1 MDFIMKKFVLVQF
14 CLFFLFFLKVQSQN
28 VLMNP
33 GFESEEGW
41 FFQKETLQKEVVRS
55 GQFAVKLIS
64 DSYDWTL
71 FNSDDIYLPK
81 SAHKIKFKGWIKTE
95 NMDGM
100 EGKEITSVLGFHCQD
115 EFDNHIGKDQL
126 TTDSSRTSDWTMHTI
141 EYLVPVGAIK
151 LKAMA
156 GVWQTKGTVYFD
168 DFSIEFLD
176 INDNVLPRGE
186 KPVYTKNYSKVY
198 SRQEIE
204 SDLNQLVDYLKTHP
218 KLYEFISEEEFN
230 NMVKIQASSIT
241 DEMKTSDF
249 YRIAQTIVAEVGCV
263 HTALFDDRPDSLPD
277 NLFKL
282 PLVLSF
288 FENDLLV
295 MENYKYERNKTISAG
310 SRILEINNVPVETIK
325 ETLWNCVSADGYN
338 SSYKKRKLM
347 TSFAYRYREAYGVDN
362 KYTIQ
367 FIPPGKDAPRT
378 ITLHVDDQKPSDKT
392 LDSKHMKNNLQFSV
406 NNELNTAI
414 ITIKSFS
421 FYGSDLPYFK
431 NFVDSCFEQINT
443 QKIENMII
451 DVRDNGGGDPHC
463 ASYLINYISEKPINY
478 YTEEFSWFTNQPR
491 PDSIKFSRFLKTPY
505 ILINGGEAS
514 TTGHFCALV
523 DYHNLGIFVG
533 EQSGST
539 YTCNGSQKN
548 LRLSNTELMLI
559 IAQETFQVD
568 VENMEKSIG
577 IIPQY
582 IVIPNKEEFLIE
594 NDVIMDFVLDQI
606 RNETKR

>member
-1 MDFIMKKFVLVQF
+1 MKKFVLIQF
-14 CLFFLFFLKVQSQN
+14 CLIFLFFSKAQSQN
-28 VLMNP
+28 VLINP
-33 GFESEEGW
+33 GFESQEGW
-41 FFQKETLQKEVVRS
+41 IFQNEIVQTEVVRS

-64 DSYDWTL
+64 DNYDWSL
-71 FNSDDIYLPK
+71 FSSDDIYFPK
-81 SAHKIKFKGWIKTE
+81 SVHKIRFKGWLKTE
-95 NMDGM
+95 NMVGM
-100 EGKEITSVLGFHCQD
+100 EGKEITSILGFHCQD

-141 EYLVPVGAIK
+141 DYLVPVGAIK

-156 GVWQTKGTVYFD
+156 GVWQTTGTVYFD

-176 INDNVLPRGE
+176 INDNILPRGE
-186 KPVYTKNYSKVY
+186 KPLYIKNYSKVY
-198 SRQEIE
+198 SRQEIM

-218 KLYEFISEEEFN
+218 KLYEFISEEDFN
-230 NMVKIQASSIT
+230 SFVKNQATTIT
-241 DEMKTSDF
+241 DTMKTSDF
-249 YRIAQTIVAEVGCV
+249 YKIAQNNVAKVGCL
-263 HTALFDDRPDSLPD
+263 HTALFDDRQDALPD
-277 NLFKL
+277 DLFKL
-282 PLVLSF
+282 PLDLSF

-295 MENYKYERNKTISAG
+295 MENYEYKTNKTISAG
-310 SRILEINNVPVETIK
+310 SRILEINNVPVEKIK

-347 TSFAYRYREAYGVDN
+347 TSFAYRYREAYGVDT
-362 KYTIQ
+362 KYTVK
-367 FIPPGKDAPRT
+367 FIPPNKNTPRK
-378 ITLHVDDQKPSDKT
+378 ITLHVDDQRPLEES
-392 LDSKHMKNNLQFSV
+392 LNSKQKNNNLQFSV
-406 NNELNTAI
+406 NRELNTAI
-414 ITIKSFS
+414 ITIKSWNY
-421 FYGSDLPYFK
+421 YGSDLPYFK

-443 QKIENMII
+443 QKLENMII

-478 YTEEFSWFTNQPR
+478 YKEEFSWFTNQPR
-491 PDSIKFSRFLKTPY
+491 PDSIKFSSFLKTPY

-523 DYHNLGIFVG
+523 DYHNLGVFVG

-539 YTCNGSQKN
+539 YTCNGSQKKF
-548 LRLSNTELMLI
+548 RLSNTELMLI

-568 VENMEKSIG
+568 VENMEKNIG
-577 IIPQY
+577 IIPKY
-582 IVIPNKEEFLIE
+582 IVIPNKEQFLLE